1 MNHVKFYRKMQPFTK
16 YIQRGKKSANKK
28 YEKVSN
34 QPPSMPPATGEAP
47 WISPLKGSPTES
59 SMPMGDASIEGGMQP
74 EVDEVSKG
82 LENMFNVSI
91 ADINPMRSMIGD
103 INEMIGETYTIR
115 DLKDHYHLKIPLH
128 EFHRLKEGDDITI
141 SVDTIKELKIRI
153 NQDVPGYTFP
163 SLFIHS
169 FALIY
174 LFIQIRDISH

>member
-1 MNHVKFYRKMQPFTK
+1 MNYVKFYRKMQPFVK
-16 YIQRGKKSANKK
+16 YIQRGKKSADKK
-28 YEKVSN
+28 YKKVSN
-34 QPPSMPPATGEAP
+34 QPPSMPPATEAP

-59 SMPMGDASIEGGMQP
+59 SMPMGDATIEGSMQS
-74 EVDEVSKG
+74 EVSKG
-82 LENMFNVSI
+82 LEMFNISI
-91 ADINPMRSMIGD
+91 DDINPMRSMIGD

-115 DLKDHYHLKIPLH
+115 DLNDHYHLKIPLH
-128 EFHRLKEGDDITI
+128 ESYRLKKGDDITI

-174 LFIQIRDISH
+174 LFIYLD